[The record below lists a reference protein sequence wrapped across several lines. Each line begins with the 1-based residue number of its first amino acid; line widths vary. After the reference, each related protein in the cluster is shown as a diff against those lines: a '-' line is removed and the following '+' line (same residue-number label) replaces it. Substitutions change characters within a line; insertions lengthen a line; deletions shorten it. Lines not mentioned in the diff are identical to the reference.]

1 MDYLAPNFVP
11 IFKRRAEL
19 LQRLRENPS
28 QVPNL
33 KAYYK
38 QNPIAMVCDWGMTTD
53 PRNIERGLPALV
65 PFVPF
70 PRQIEWMQWLLDR
83 WRNGEGGLTEKTR
96 DMGCS
101 VCAMSLF
108 SAIAVT
114 HRDFVAGVGSRKE
127 MLVDAVGNPST
138 LFFKARTFLRYL
150 PEEFRGGW
158 RESDKLRNSHMK
170 ISIPDTESVIIG
182 EAGDDIGR
190 GGRTSIYLVDE
201 KAHLRNQDSVEMSL
215 SQTTRCQIDL
225 SSVKGMANNF
235 AEKRHSGR
243 VPVFTFHWRDDPRK
257 DDAWYKRECAR
268 LPAVIVAQEIDINYN
283 ASQENIVIPS
293 DWVQAAVDA
302 HLLLPQ
308 IAQVGLPRVGGLDV
322 ADEGQDLCAYAGRY
336 GSVLQHVEDWSGQ
349 GSDPFQTAVKAFHI
363 SDLLGIQKFR
373 YDADGIGAS
382 VRGDSR
388 VINEGRDWNRQ
399 IDVEGHW
406 GSGSVVNK
414 TEFAIAPDDTGGN
427 IGRTN
432 DDFFE
437 NYKAQSWWSLRKRF
451 ENTYAWVRQGR
462 ECDPAECISISSS
475 VANLAKLQQELSQ
488 AKYKLSTRG
497 KIQIEKQPK
506 GTKSPNMADA
516 VVIAFA
522 PLDNSGKSFGVLL

>member
-1 MDYLAPNFVP
+1 MDYLSPDFVP
-11 IFKRRAEL
+11 IFKRRTEM
-19 LQRLRENPS
+19 LQRLRADPS
-28 QVPNL
+28 QVPL
-33 KAYYK
+33 ILQHYKA
-38 QNPIAMVCDWGMTTD
+38 NPIAMVCDWGMTTD

-70 PRQIEWMQWLLDR
+70 PKQIEWMQWLLDR

-127 MLVDAVGNPST
+127 MLVDAIGNPST

-170 ISIPDTESVIIG
+170 ISIPNTESVIIG

-190 GGRTSIYLVDE
+190 GGRTSVYLVDE

-257 DDAWYKRECAR
+257 DDAWYARECAR
-268 LPAVIVAQEIDINYN
+268 LPAVIVAQELDINYS
-283 ASQENIVIPS
+283 AAQENIVIPS
-293 DWVQAAVDA
+293 DWVQAAIDA
-302 HLLLPQ
+302 HLVIPALAASGASDRL
-308 IAQVGLPRVGGLDV
+308 GGLDV
-322 ADEGQDLCAYAGRY
+322 ADEGEDLNAFASRLGV
-336 GSVLQHVEDWSGQ
+336 VLTYSEDWSGKA
-349 GSDPFQTAVKAFHI
+349 SDIFATTAQAVQI
-363 SDLLGIQKFR
+363 CDTLGLDKFR
-373 YDADGIGAS
+373 YDADGIGAG
-382 VRGDSR
+382 VRGDAR
-388 VINEGRDWNRQ
+388 VINTSRKNKIE
-399 IDVEGHW
+399 VEEHR
-406 GSGSVVNK
+406 GSGAVVNK
-414 TEFAIAPDDTGGN
+414 DDFAIDPDHANGHK
-427 IGRTN
+427 GRTN

-437 NYKAQSWWSLRKRF
+437 NYKAQAWWSLRRRF
-451 ENTYAWVRQGR
+451 ERTYGWVRNGR
-462 ECDPAECISISSS
+462 ECDPADCISISSS
-475 VANLAKLQQELSQ
+475 IKELGKLQQELSQ
-488 AKYKLSTRG
+488 AKYKASNSG
-497 KIQIEKQPK
+497 KIMIEKKPK
-506 GTKSPNMADA
+506 GTKSPNRADS
-516 VVIAFA
+516 VVIAYA
-522 PLDNSGKSFGVLL
+522 PIEMGGRSFGMLL